1 MVKNSRAKNVPKKL
15 PQKKGG
21 RNEPEGGKE
30 SCRCKEV
37 AKKTPK
43 ELLKL
48 AVEDLVFWKKKK
60 G

>member
-1 MVKNSRAKNVPKKL
+1 
-15 PQKKGG
+15 
-21 RNEPEGGKE
+21 
-30 SCRCKEV
+30 V